1 MITVISNEIIFELA
15 DRLLAEGTCPT
26 AELIS
31 SLLKESDPDMVEAA
45 LRLWWGS
52 LSGRVVVTS
61 ATASQV
67 PDGLAQAVR
76 TLWHDAVREA
86 TLVVNRERESV
97 GESLE
102 LLCRDSEEAI
112 VASRADYEVLEIRY
126 RNEAMR
132 SDTAEHQVK
141 TLEAELSVLKSNITG
156 EITQRKQAEERLDDA
171 RNEVKRANKALDDA
185 KRTFD
190 HRIKDEQGHSQE
202 QLMKVEAELRHYRT
216 NIERL
221 RDESGKKEAALIK
234 NHHDLQSEIARKDVK
249 LETLQGQLKS
259 LESELKVLRS
269 DNVAHSRSIAQLN
282 AKLLTETNRAKR
294 HDERVKQLET
304 DLRQE
309 QQRVSQATSESLRKE
324 ADLRLTLK
332 AKEEELSR
340 VKSTIGGLQKKIV
353 VQEEQIRRLSSQV
366 RI

>member
-1 MITVISNEIIFELA
+1 MTTAITNEIIFELA

-26 AELIS
+26 AGLIGS
-31 SLLKESDPDMVEAA
+31 HLNDSDPEMVDEA
-45 LRLWWGS
+45 LVHWWNS

-61 ATASQV
+61 AAASQV
-67 PDGLAQAVR
+67 PDGLSQAIK
-76 TLWHDAVREA
+76 TLWQDAVREA
-86 TLVVNRERESV
+86 TQVVNRERERV

-102 LLCRDSEEAI
+102 LLCRDSEEAV

-126 RNEAMR
+126 RNEAVR
-132 SDTAEHQVK
+132 SDTAEHQIKV
-141 TLEAELSVLKSNITG
+141 LEAELSVLKSNITG
-156 EITQRKQAEERLDDA
+156 QITQRKQAEERLEDS
-171 RNEVKRANKALDDA
+171 RNEIKRAGKVLEDA

-190 HRIKDEQGHSQE
+190 QRIKDEQGHSQE

-269 DNVAHSRSIAQLN
+269 DNAAQSRSIAQLN
-282 AKLLTETNRAKR
+282 SKLLTETNRSKR
-294 HDERVKQLET
+294 NDERVKQLET

-332 AKEEELSR
+332 AKEDELSQ
-340 VKSTIGGLQKKIV
+340 VKAVVGGLQKKII